1 MSERID
7 SNEKIALLELQI
19 KLMEESLLALKI
31 KHDQNIKLI
40 NDLIAPKVGTKRQR
54 WQVI

>member
-7 SNEKIALLELQI
+7 SNEKITSLELQI

-31 KHDQNIKLI
+31 KHDRNIKLI
-40 NDLIAPKVGTKRQR
+40 NDLIAPKVGTKRLR

>member
-1 MSERID
+1 MSERIN
-7 SNEKIALLELQI
+7 SNEKIASLELQI

-40 NDLIAPKVGTKRQR
+40 NDLIVPKVGTKRQR

>member
-1 MSERID
+1 MSERIN
-7 SNEKIALLELQI
+7 SNEKIASLELQI